1 MPNLNAASRRSTLAR
16 LLTVLAVAPF
26 ASLHSATAQTRA
38 AMEPTPRDAEGPFY
52 PTRIPAEAD
61 ADLTRVAGRTGVA
74 KGTPLEFSG
83 RVFGTDGKPLAGAK
97 VELWQCDS
105 LGRYHHVDGDPG
117 TRDEH
122 FQGYGTVTTD
132 ADGRYAF
139 RTIRPIPY
147 GGRPP
152 HLHFKLAHA
161 SAQPLTTQL
170 YPRGESAERGMG
182 FGLSG
187 RDTRSRLEFAPSAGN
202 VPGSLAATYDF
213 ALRKNA

>member
-1 MPNLNAASRRSTLAR
+1 MPDLTPASRRNLLAR
-16 LLTVLAVAPF
+16 VLAVLAVVPF
-26 ASLHSATAQTRA
+26 ASLRSAIAQTRGA
-38 AMEPTPRDAEGPFY
+38 LDATPRDAEGPFY

-61 ADLTRVAGRTGVA
+61 ADLTRVAGRPTPA
-74 KGTPLEFSG
+74 KGTPLELSG
-83 RVFGTDGKPLAGAK
+83 RVLASDGKPLAGAK

-117 TRDEH
+117 TRDEN
-122 FQGYGTVTTD
+122 FQGYGVTMTD
-132 ADGRYAF
+132 AEGRYAF
-139 RTIRPIPY
+139 RTIRPVPY

-170 YPRGESAERGMG
+170 YPRGDSAERGMG

-187 RDTRSRLEFAPSAGN
+187 RDTRTRLEFAASAGKA
-202 VPGSLAATYDF
+202 PGALAATYDF
-213 ALRKNA
+213 VLTKA

>member
-1 MPNLNAASRRSTLAR
+1 MPDPNPASRRSMLAR
-16 LLTVLAVAPF
+16 LLAVLAVAPF
-26 ASLHSATAQTRA
+26 ASLRSAAQTRA
-38 AMEPTPRDAEGPFY
+38 AIEPTPRDAEGPFY

-61 ADLTRVAGRTGVA
+61 ADLTRVAGRAALA
-74 KGTPLEFSG
+74 KGTPLELSG
-83 RVFGTDGKPLAGAK
+83 RVFGTGGKAVAGAK

-117 TRDEH
+117 TRDEN
-122 FQGYGTVTTD
+122 FQGYGVVSTD

-139 RTIRPIPY
+139 RTIRPVPY

-152 HLHFKLAHA
+152 HLHFKLVHA

-170 YPRGESAERGMG
+170 YPGGESAERGMG

-187 RDTRSRLEFAPSAGN
+187 REARSRLEFAMSAGKA
-202 VPGSLAATYDF
+202 PGSLLATYDF
-213 ALRKNA
+213 VLRNV